1 MSAKSNASDVP
12 MFEGTS
18 EVQDT
23 QRKRQEFLKRAED
36 AFDRMMGP
44 GQQKDLVT
52 LAQRE
57 QRACEV
63 TDELARWLM
72 TEQLALLESAAPG
85 GPPAADGACP
95 VCQGPLEPRPAQER
109 EVVTRRGR
117 IRYKR
122 SGGRCRRC
130 RRIFFPPG

>member
-1 MSAKSNASDVP
+1 MSAEFN
-12 MFEGTS
+12 TS
-18 EVQDT
+18 EVHEI
-23 QRKRQEFLKRAED
+23 QRRRQAFLKRAEE
-36 AFDRMMGP
+36 AFDRMMNAD
-44 GQQKDLVT
+44 QQNDLVT
-52 LAQRE
+52 FAQRE

-72 TEQLALLESAAPG
+72 AEQLALSE
-85 GPPAADGACP
+85 PAASPEVAEFPSSPESQVAGVCP

-109 EVVTRRGR
+109 EVVTHRGR